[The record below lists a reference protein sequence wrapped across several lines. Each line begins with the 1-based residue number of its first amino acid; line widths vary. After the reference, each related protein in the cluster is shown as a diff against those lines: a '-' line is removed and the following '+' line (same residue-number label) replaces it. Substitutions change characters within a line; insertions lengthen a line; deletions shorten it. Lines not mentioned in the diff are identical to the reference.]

1 MYHSLYF
8 TTEDNTN
15 WADYNPLNP
24 SATVL
29 NTYDS
34 WHLIPTERPVITLP
48 PVKTNFRETE
58 FSSGSIDNTSSTI
71 GVPIYGDR
79 TGSISFTLV
88 EPDNFPDTILKLA
101 GYLHGKR
108 LTMWLEDDPEYY
120 YIGRWAINSIGS
132 SEKFSTIQ
140 LDYTLYPFKFS
151 KLTTTDGETDWL
163 WDTLNFDNGRILK
176 DSYEFS
182 IDLSSAS
189 DYTLVH
195 SWVGSANFGDTA
207 RYLSQGQVCPF
218 ITWTPETS
226 GNLPIKFTNTELGI
240 DTETTLYTGTNRR
253 ANIIFSNLTRTNSVT
268 VRAKGN
274 AGTLS
279 FTMRRLMF

>member
-8 TTEDNTN
+8 TTENNTN
-15 WADYNPLNP
+15 WVDYNPLDP
-24 SATVL
+24 SATVF
-29 NTYDS
+29 NTFDS
-34 WHLIPTERPVITLP
+34 WHLIPTERPVIALP

-58 FSSGSIDNTSSTI
+58 FSSGSIDNTDTSI
-71 GVPIYGDR
+71 GVPIFGDR

-88 EPDNFPDTILKLA
+88 EPDNFSDTILKLA

-120 YIGRWAINSIGS
+120 YVGRWAINSIGS

-140 LDYTLYPFKFS
+140 LDYTLYPFKLS
-151 KLTTTDGETDWL
+151 KLQTTDGDADWF
-163 WDTLNFDNGRILK
+163 WDTLNFDNGSILK
-176 DSYEFS
+176 SQYEFTF
-182 IDLSSAS
+182 DVTSAT
-189 DYTLVH
+189 DYT
-195 SWVGSANFGDTA
+195 SIKTWSGNTNFGDTN
-207 RYLSQGQVCPF
+207 RSLSQGQVCPF

-226 GNLPIKFTNTELGI
+226 GTLPIRFTNNELGL
-240 DTETTLYTGTNRR
+240 DVTTTLNSGTNRR
-253 ANIIFSNLTRTNSVT
+253 ANIIFSNLTRTNFVNIS
-268 VRAKGN
+268 AKGN